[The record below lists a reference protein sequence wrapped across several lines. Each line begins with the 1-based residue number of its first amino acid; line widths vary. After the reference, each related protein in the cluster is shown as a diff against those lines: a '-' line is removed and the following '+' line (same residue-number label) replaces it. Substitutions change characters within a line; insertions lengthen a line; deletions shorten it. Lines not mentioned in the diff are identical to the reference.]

1 MRVTALLLIGLVAAP
16 ALAQPVASPSR
27 PNVVLIVADDLG
39 YGDLSSY
46 GAPDIKT
53 PNLDRL
59 ALEGVRLTDFYA
71 NAPVC
76 TPTRA
81 ALITGRYQ
89 QRVLLERPLGT
100 DPANPTTGLE
110 VGLPVTGRSLPQL
123 MKNAGYATGLI
134 GKWHLGFK
142 PEYRPTRHGFDYF
155 WGYLSGY
162 IDWYTHVRGDG
173 EPDLW
178 ENDTPSKV
186 DGYFETEVTRRVVSF
201 IADHAKAPFFLEV
214 ALGSPH
220 WPFQSPYHPSVAV
233 RRNNSMFT
241 QPGDGDAVPP
251 TRADYAAIVEE
262 ADKNIGTILG
272 ALQQHGVASN
282 TLVIYISD
290 NGGEWLSRNAPF
302 FHRKDTLW
310 EGGVRVPAI
319 LRWPGTL
326 PPAKVTAQVA
336 ITMDLTRTILGAA
349 GADIKD
355 ARLEGI
361 DLLPLLRGSAAPID
375 RTLFW
380 RAVYAGRQQRSV
392 RSGPWKV
399 LLDGG
404 AQMLFDV
411 THDPGERNDLAA
423 KRPDLVTKLKAQI
436 EAWEKDVD
444 GEAAALKKESQ
455 Q

>member
-1 MRVTALLLIGLVAAP
+1 MKVTTLLLVGLMAAP
-16 ALAQPVASPSR
+16 ASAQPASTLAR
-27 PNVVLIVADDLG
+27 PNVVLIIADDLG

-59 ALEGVRLTDFYA
+59 AREGVRLTDYYA

-89 QRVLLERPLGT
+89 QRVKLERPLGT
-100 DPANPTTGLE
+100 DPANLSTGLT

-178 ENDTPSKV
+178 ENDAPSKA
-186 DGYFETEVTRRVVSF
+186 DGYFETEVTRRAVGY
-201 IADHAKAPFFLEV
+201 IADHAKVPFFLEV

-220 WPFQSPYHPSVAV
+220 WPFQSPHHASVAV
-233 RRNNSMFT
+233 RRNNSMFQ
-241 QPGDGDAVPP
+241 QPGDGAAVSP

-262 ADKNIGTILG
+262 ADRNIGTILS
-272 ALQQHGVASN
+272 ALQQQGVAQN
-282 TLVIYISD
+282 TLVIYFSD

-319 LRWPGTL
+319 LRWPAQL
-326 PPAKVTAQVA
+326 PSGKVSSQVA
-336 ITMDLTRTILGAA
+336 ITMDLTRTVLGAA
-349 GADIKD
+349 NATSSDD
-355 ARLEGI
+355 RLEGI
-361 DLLPLLRGSAAPID
+361 DLLPPLTGRSPLVE

-380 RAVYAGRQQRSV
+380 RAVYPARQQRSV
-392 RSGPWKV
+392 RSGPWKM

-404 AQMLFDV
+404 QQLLFDV
-411 THDPGERNDLAA
+411 TRDLGERNDLAA
-423 KRPDLVTKLKAQI
+423 QHPGLVTKLKAQLD
-436 EAWEKDVD
+436 AWEQDVD
-444 GEAAALKKESQ
+444 NEAGTLKKSAQ